1 MNAFFG
7 CEWPSKET
15 SRKNADW
22 VFDNSNDERRLCV
35 CEKER
40 QRQTYREK
48 ERKSEQRE
56 REA

>member
-35 CEKER
+35 RERKRKKER
-40 QRQTYREK
+40 ERDKQTEREK
-48 ERKSEQRE
+48 E
-56 REA
+56 

>member
-1 MNAFFG
+1 MMNAFFG

-40 QRQTYREK
+40 ERDRQTYREK
-48 ERKSEQRE
+48 E
-56 REA
+56 